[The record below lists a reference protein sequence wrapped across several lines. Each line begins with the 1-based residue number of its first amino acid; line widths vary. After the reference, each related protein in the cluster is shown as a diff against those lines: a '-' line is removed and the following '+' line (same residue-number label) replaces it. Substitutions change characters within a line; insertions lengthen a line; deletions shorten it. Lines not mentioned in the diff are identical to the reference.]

1 MIKVLIVDDHQIL
14 RDGIKALI
22 GSKKNISVIGEC
34 EDGSEVE
41 DFVSKNMPDV
51 ILMDIKMTGMNGID
65 TTKELIQKYPE
76 IKILALSMHNEEQYI
91 VSMLKAGAS
100 GYVLKNTNEKELI
113 TAIEKVNMGEIFYSL
128 EVANVMMSKY
138 MNKTVKK
145 YSSNFKITVDD
156 LTRREKEIIKLIS
169 NENTNQEIAEKLQIS
184 ARTVDTHRRNL
195 LHKLGVKNTAG
206 LVKFAVLNN
215 LVD

>member
-113 TAIEKVNMGEIFYSL
+113 TAIEKVHMGEIFYSL

-215 LVD
+215 LID